1 MVNVTLGVTLSPNLK
16 NDERKVLVAIDNN
29 FDLNRNELSI
39 IDNKTTKTI
48 QRVVNNLVDKGCLLR
63 IGNNRFGYY

>member
-39 IDNKTTKTI
+39 IDNKTTTTI
-48 QRVVNNLVDKGCLLR
+48 KCIANNLVDKGCLLR